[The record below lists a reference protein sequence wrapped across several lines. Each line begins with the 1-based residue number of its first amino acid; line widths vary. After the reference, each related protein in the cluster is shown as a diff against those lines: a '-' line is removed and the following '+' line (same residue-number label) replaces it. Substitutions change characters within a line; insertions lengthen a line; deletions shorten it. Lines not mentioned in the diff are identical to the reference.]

1 MAVEHQHTPPS
12 AVDVDE
18 QSIPAELAT
27 RRQWVAWGWE
37 WTGREEKPWTKVPI
51 NPHTGK
57 KASSTNPKTWGTV
70 ADAIARAE
78 TDDLAGIGY
87 VFAGDDPYSG
97 VDLDGCLNPN
107 TGHLKSWATDI
118 IGDLDSYTE
127 LSPSETGVHVIVRGT
142 LPASFKTAAVEAYSQ
157 GRYFTIT
164 GHRLEGTPATIN
176 ERTDALAALHQRF
189 TEGRAGGKGGQEK
202 PSPNGRRPSARL
214 SDQELLIKALGP
226 KNGAKFSQLYRGD
239 TSGYPSNSE
248 ADFALASCFAFW
260 TPDPEQIDRMFRA
273 SGLFRAEKWD
283 TRHHSDGSTY
293 GEETIKRALSWR
305 TEFYERPGT
314 RLHVYMGGRANDQAT
329 GGSGGGGGNGSNG
342 TSAEHTADQEPSPD
356 DTDDTRPTINAADQ
370 NLERISAKAWD
381 ALRQRNNPP
390 RLFRFGGVPVRV
402 DTPDGDAVPFA
413 ETLTDDRLGHELA
426 RAAIWFKE
434 TEREGQKSA
443 SPPTRMIRDM
453 LAAPSSSYPLPP
465 LLSIV
470 QTPVFAPDGSLHTEP
485 GYNAKGRTFYQPEP
499 GFTVPPVPET
509 PTGEDVARAKALI
522 LDELLTDFPFV
533 GPPEEANAVAL
544 FLDPYVRNLIDGPT
558 PLRLIE
564 APTPGSGKGLLADVV
579 LRPAVGRRVTVMPA
593 ASDDAEWGKRITAQL
608 SLAPAAILIDN
619 ITNALDSGAL
629 SAALTATWWTD
640 RRLGSTEMV
649 TMPVRCVWTATANN
663 PTMSME
669 LARRTVRIRLNPQM
683 DRPWR
688 RSGFRHDDLPTW
700 VDEHRGALVWSA
712 LVLGRAWV
720 AAGKPLSSV
729 RLGSFQRWASVM
741 GGMLQVA
748 GIDGFLG
755 NLEEFYETAD
765 IESATW
771 RALVGLWAQEFG
783 GKEVGTSDLFPLTQQ
798 IDGFDFGKGTER
810 SQRTA
815 FGSQLKKKRD
825 QVVGEYRIAHTRV
838 VHNAMKWRLIRAQP
852 TTGGADPSKP
862 GPDPQKGEPR
872 EPKGTSEPITYAGG
886 TEHYFYSG
894 AEMFPQVP
902 EVTTSGPESDDD
914 PEDDPWRR

>member
-18 QSIPAELAT
+18 QSIPAELAR
-27 RRQWVAWGWE
+27 RRQWVAWGWK
-37 WTGREEKPWTKVPI
+37 WTGRDEKPWTKVPI

-57 KASSTNPKTWGTV
+57 NASSTDPQTWSTL
-70 ADAIARAE
+70 ATALARAE

-97 VDLDGCLNPN
+97 VDLDGCRNPN

-127 LSPSETGVHVIVRGT
+127 LSPSENGVHVIVRGT

-189 TEGRAGGKGGQEK
+189 TEGRAGGKGEQEK
-202 PSPNGRRPSARL
+202 SSPNGRRPSAHL
-214 SDQELLIKALGP
+214 SDQELLIKALGATNGP
-226 KNGAKFSQLYRGD
+226 KVAQLYRGD
-239 TSGYPSNSE
+239 TSGYASDSE
-248 ADFALASCFAFW
+248 ADLALCSCFAFY

-273 SGLFRAEKWD
+273 SGLWRPKWD
-283 TRHHSDGSTY
+283 EQRGEQTY
-293 GEETIKRALSWR
+293 GARTITAALTGR
-305 TEFYERPGT
+305 TDFYQPPGT
-314 RLHVYMGGRANDQAT
+314 RLHVYKGGRTNEQAT
-329 GGSGGGGGNGSNG
+329 GGSGGGGGNGSSG

-356 DTDDTRPTINAADQ
+356 DTDDTRPAINAADQ

-402 DTPDGDAVPFA
+402 DTPDGDAVSFA

-470 QTPVFAPDGSLHTEP
+470 QTPVFAPDGSLHADP
-485 GYNAKGRTFYQPEP
+485 GYHPAGRTFYAPDP
-499 GFTVPPVPET
+499 GFVVPPVPER
-509 PTGEDVARAKALI
+509 PSREEIRRAKSLI
-522 LDELLTDFPFV
+522 LDELLGEFPFV
-533 GPPEEANAVAL
+533 GDAERANTVAL
-544 FLDPYVRNLIDGPT
+544 VLDPYVRNLIDGPT

-579 LRPAVGRRVTVMPA
+579 LRPAVGRRITVMPA
-593 ASDDAEWGKRITAQL
+593 ASDDAEWRKRITAQL

-629 SAALTATWWTD
+629 SSALTATWWTD
-640 RRLGSTEMV
+640 RRLGFTEMV
-649 TMPVRCVWTATANN
+649 SMPVRCVWIGTANN

-669 LARRTVRIRLNPQM
+669 LARRTVRIRLDPQM
-683 DRPWR
+683 DRPWQ
-688 RSGFRHDDLPTW
+688 RSGFRHNDLRTW
-700 VDEHRGALVWSA
+700 VDESRADLVWAA

-720 AAGKPLSSV
+720 SAGAPLSTI
-729 RLGSFQRWASVM
+729 RLGSFERWAAVL
-741 GGMLQVA
+741 GGILEVV

-765 IESATW
+765 VEGAVW
-771 RALVGLWAQEFG
+771 RAFVALWAEQHGET
-783 GKEVGTSDLFPLTQQ
+783 EVGVADLFTLAQTV
-798 IDGFDFGKGTER
+798 DGFDFGKGSDR
-810 SQRTA
+810 SQRTS
-815 FGSQLKKKRD
+815 FGKQLTNKRD
-825 QVVGEYRIAHTRV
+825 QVIGEYRIAHTRTV
-838 VHNAMKWRLIRAQP
+838 QRAKRWRLIRTRPAESH
-852 TTGGADPSKP
+852 TSTHH
-862 GPDPQKGEPR
+862 GEPR
-872 EPKGTSEPITYAGG
+872 EHQGTSQPPTYAGG
-886 TEHYFYSG
+886 SKQDFYTG
-894 AEMFPQVP
+894 AEMFT
-902 EVTTSGPESDDD
+902 EVHDVHMDCGNAGDD
-914 PEDDPWRR
+914 PEEGEEIF